1 MDRSGEPSNYAA
13 RNEDRVNYESA
24 LKEMR
29 EKEIELCRRT
39 EMLENMM
46 RTLTNNFATSTPTEA
61 ATGHNLTFNYPSNPF
76 QIAGNSKS
84 YLRDALELV
93 PKYDGHNIPVWQFAR
108 ACKRAKESIP
118 LVDEAH
124 FVRMLR
130 NKLSNHAYLAVED
143 EMHTTVEKF
152 IDCLKR
158 TFGSG
163 RSSNYY
169 RGQLSM
175 AYKRQNEHILDYIG
189 RIKDLRTAIIEG
201 DQTNLDRSLNE
212 PELTSID
219 SFALEAFYEGLPREY
234 RIELRAEGYND
245 FSDACAKILQINR
258 RLEREENRNK
268 SNRNYRENS
277 APTRPQ
283 RDNFNNSPNASSN
296 SSTNREQ
303 KICSF
308 CKRIGHLMHECRKRQ
323 YRDEYSNNNNN
334 NSNNN
339 SNSNNNNYN
348 RNNNQ
353 NYSRNNNYTNNS
365 NNYSNN
371 HSNNN
376 YNRNNNSN
384 NYENNPSNVNYR
396 NSNYTNNIPSQN
408 SGNRS
413 QVSNSGATRGQNK
426 ALSANFMESN
436 PGPSTSSEET
446 MEEYHQSNSNPLHLE
461 DQ

>member
-1 MDRSGEPSNYAA
+1 MDRSGEPSNYTA
-13 RNEDRVNYESA
+13 RNEDRVSYEMA

-29 EKEIELCRRT
+29 EKETELCKRT

-46 RTLTNNFATSTPTEA
+46 RVLTNGFATSTPTEA
-61 ATGHNLTFNYPSNPF
+61 PAGPNLTFSYPNNPL
-76 QIAGNSKS
+76 QVTGNSKS

-118 LVDEAH
+118 LIDEAH

-143 EMHTTVEKF
+143 EIHPTVEKF
-152 IDCLKR
+152 VDCLKR

-175 AYKRQNEHILDYIG
+175 AYKKQNEHILDYIG

-212 PELTSID
+212 LEITSID

-245 FSDACAKILQINR
+245 FADACTKVLLINR
-258 RLEREENRNK
+258 RLEREEIRNK
-268 SNRNYRENS
+268 STRNYRDNS
-277 APTRPQ
+277 VPANSMRSQ
-283 RDNFNNSPNASSN
+283 RDNFTTSPNASPN
-296 SSTNREQ
+296 PPTNGAQ

-308 CKRIGHLMHECRKRQ
+308 CKRIGHLIHECRKRQ
-323 YRDEYSNNNNN
+323 YRDEYNNNN

-339 SNSNNNNYN
+339 FHNNNYN
-348 RNNNQ
+348 RSNNFTNNPNNYNNNQ
-353 NYSRNNNYTNNS
+353 SNNYNRSNNSNNYTNNS
-365 NNYSNN
+365 NNYGS
-371 HSNNN
+371 
-376 YNRNNNSN
+376 
-384 NYENNPSNVNYR
+384 NPSNINYR
-396 NSNYTNNIPSQN
+396 NTNYTNNIPLQN
-408 SGNRS
+408 SGNHP
-413 QVSNSGATRGQNK
+413 QVSTNGATRGPNK